1 MTKYVILGAV
11 AAGSKAA
18 MKIKRLDPKSEVVIY
33 TKDTH
38 VSYSACGFPYFI
50 ASYFN
55 DENLLYARSVDDF
68 LDLGIEVHL
77 LSKCEKILPN
87 DKIVIISDLLTGN
100 TFEIKFDKLLIATGA
115 DAILPKNISGLN
127 LDNVFK
133 LRNVEDAILIKNKI
147 ETSNSS
153 TIIGGGYIGIELAE
167 AFLSKGLKVNLVEA
181 NSTILSIFD
190 DDISNIVRTF
200 IESNYADKISIFT
213 DEKVVSITN
222 DNWLNVET
230 ESGLVFNSDF
240 VIVCVGV
247 FPNVEFARQ
256 SGIELGITGAI
267 KVNSNLQTNFEDIYA
282 AGDCAEKFH
291 IVSNTHCW
299 IPLGSTATKE
309 GRIAAINMC
318 GGNEKFDGV
327 LGSTVTKFF
336 DYTIS
341 MTGLTE
347 KSAKNFG
354 FSPVSSMVK
363 KKDKVSYMPEAK
375 DIILKLVADK
385 DSRKLLGVQVVGLGD
400 ADKRTNS
407 VVSALVCGSKVDDFV
422 SNDLT
427 YSPAFSPSIDALLNA
442 AVILQGELNN

>member
-1 MTKYVILGAV
+1 MTKYVIIGAV

-18 MKIKRLDPKSEVVIY
+18 MKIKRLQPKSEVAIY

-50 ASYFN
+50 AGYFN

-77 LSKCEKILPN
+77 LSKCEKILPK
-87 DKIVIISDLLTGN
+87 DKIVIISDLLTEN
-100 TFEIKFDKLLIATGA
+100 ISEIKFDKLLIATGA
-115 DAILPKNISGLN
+115 DAILPKNIAGLN

-133 LRNVEDAILIKNKI
+133 LRNVEDAILIKDKI
-147 ETSNSS
+147 ETASS
-153 TIIGGGYIGIELAE
+153 VTIIGGGYIGIELAE
-167 AFLSKGLKVNLVEA
+167 AFVSKGLKVNLVEA
-181 NSTILSIFD
+181 NSIILSMFD
-190 DDISNIVRTF
+190 EDVSNIVRTF
-200 IESNYADKISIFT
+200 IESNYTDKINIFT

-222 DNWLNVET
+222 DNGLNVKT
-230 ESGLVFNSDF
+230 ENGLVFNSDF
-240 VIVCVGV
+240 VVVCVGV
-247 FPNVEFARQ
+247 SPNVEFAKQ
-256 SGIELGITGAI
+256 SGIELGVTGAI
-267 KVNSNLQTNFEDIYA
+267 KVNSNLQTNYEDIFA

-341 MTGLTE
+341 KTGLTE
-347 KSAKNFG
+347 KESINLG
-354 FSPVSSMVK
+354 FSPVSVLIK
-363 KKDKVSYMPEAK
+363 KKDKVSYMPDAK
-375 DIILKLVADK
+375 DIFLKLIADK
-385 DSRKLLGVQVVGLGD
+385 TSRKLLGVQVVGLGD

-407 VVSALVCGSKVDDFV
+407 LVSALVCGSKVDDIV

-427 YSPAFSPSIDALLNA
+427 YSPAFSPSIDILLDAAL
-442 AVILQGELNN
+442 ILQSKLNG